1 MLAISKKFPYEG
13 DTIQRTYRR
22 ELTLLELAYRK
33 AGDNDM
39 ANEYH
44 KRCLLISELIDKR
57 EQNEG
62 LEKNAVK
69 YESQNYLLALNDYED
84 SMVRLRGMLF
94 IVLILIGLFGTLGFF
109 IHRRRVKAVDRR
121 MANLQKQMHL

>member
-1 MLAISKKFPYEG
+1 
-13 DTIQRTYRR
+13 
-22 ELTLLELAYRK
+22 
-33 AGDNDM
+33 M

-121 MANLQKQMHL
+121 MANLQKQMHMMQQKKTKPAASAKKPKDQPTS